1 MRSKFFALF
10 AVSAMLLNLAGF
22 AMADTHRRKGK
33 KRQVNP
39 LVALLPAADGV
50 ATVDARRLLTEAIP
64 QILSAS
70 QPMLRSIMKPL
81 EEMQAKTGIDLKK
94 FETIAIGLTV
104 AKTADNKFDMDPV
117 VIARGDVRSGS
128 LVAIAK
134 IASNGTYREE
144 KFGERTIYIFSAKDI
159 ANKTAAKTAPAATAS
174 AIGGVIDDLT
184 KEMAVASLDDTTLVL
199 GSPALVRE
207 TLEGKTHV
215 SPEVTSLLGGRES
228 AVINF
233 AMRSPDGM
241 SSLLPVDND
250 EIGANVN
257 SIRYISGSMDVNAAG
272 TSFQVAAKTN
282 DAKQAESLYNT
293 LDGLKNLGKVFL
305 GSSKRADQRLY
316 ARLIDSA
323 KVGLRGSTV
332 SIDLLISQAD
342 TDALVATIK

>member
-64 QILSAS
+64 QILSAN
-70 QPMLRSIMKPL
+70 QPMLKSIMKPL

-241 SSLLPVDND
+241 SSM
-250 EIGANVN
+250 G
-257 SIRYISGSMDVNAAG
+257 R
-272 TSFQVAAKTN
+272 
-282 DAKQAESLYNT
+282 
-293 LDGLKNLGKVFL
+293 
-305 GSSKRADQRLY
+305 R
-316 ARLIDSA
+316 
-323 KVGLRGSTV
+323 
-332 SIDLLISQAD
+332 
-342 TDALVATIK
+342 